1 MDISL
6 FVGLAFVCG
15 GVFTSVYWMFS
26 IQKKN
31 SKISN
36 LDTIINTLQSQ
47 VDKIEPLQNEL
58 IQARMNLS
66 ALSAENNQ
74 LIKTNGE
81 KSKELNNLQVKL
93 AKEFEVI
100 ANKVI
105 IDHSQKLGQQ
115 NSAKIEDILKPLKEK
130 IISFEKKVE
139 DTYDKELRDK
149 MSLREEVKR
158 LSELNHKISEDAEN
172 LTKALKGNV
181 KRMGNWG
188 EMILERI
195 LEQSGLTLGR
205 EYRREVTDVN
215 VDNKRIRPDVII
227 DLPENKH
234 LIIDSKLSLMGF
246 ERYVN
251 ADTEEEQIVA
261 LKQHKES
268 LKNHINGL
276 FEKNYSSAKGINTP
290 DFVLMFIPIEASF
303 SVAIEADNELFAY
316 AWERKIVLVSPSTL
330 LATLKTI
337 SSIWKHEQQSRNAL
351 EIAKQSGALY
361 DKLVGFVTDFEK
373 INNGISQ
380 AQKSYEAAKLKL
392 QTGRGSVISKAEKIR
407 ELGAKNSK
415 SLPENFT
422 QE

>member
-1 MDISL
+1 MIISL
-6 FVGLAFVCG
+6 SLSFATGGFLA
-15 GVFTSVYWMFS
+15 S
-26 IQKKN
+26 IFWYFKVQQKN
-31 SKISN
+31 SQLIFDK
-36 LDTIINTLQSQ
+36 DIIEGLKLQ
-47 VDKIEPLQNEL
+47 VEKAEVLQNQL
-58 IQARMNLS
+58 MQARIDLS

-74 LIKTNGE
+74 LINHNAQ
-81 KSKELNNLQVKL
+81 KSKELEELQVRL
-93 AKEFEVI
+93 AKDFEII

-105 IDHSQKLGQQ
+105 VNQSQKLGEQ
-115 NSAKIEDILKPLKEK
+115 NTARIDDLLKPLKEK
-130 IISFEKKVE
+130 IVSFEKKVE

-172 LTKALKGNV
+172 LTQALKGNV

-215 VDNKRIRPDVII
+215 AEQKRIRPDVII

-234 LIIDSKLSLMGF
+234 LIIDSKLSLVAF

-251 ADTEEEQIVA
+251 AKSQEEQTLA

-268 LKNHINGL
+268 LKAHINGL
-276 FEKNYSSAKGINTP
+276 FEKNYSSAQSINSP

-303 SVAIEADNELFAY
+303 SVVIEADNELFAY

-337 SSIWKHEQQSRNAL
+337 SSIWKHEQQSRNAV

-361 DKLVGFVTDFEK
+361 DKLVGFINDFEK
-373 INNGISQ
+373 INFNIAQ

-392 QTGRGSVISKAEKIR
+392 QTGRGNVISKAEKIR

-415 SLPENFT
+415 TLPEDFIL
-422 QE
+422 EED